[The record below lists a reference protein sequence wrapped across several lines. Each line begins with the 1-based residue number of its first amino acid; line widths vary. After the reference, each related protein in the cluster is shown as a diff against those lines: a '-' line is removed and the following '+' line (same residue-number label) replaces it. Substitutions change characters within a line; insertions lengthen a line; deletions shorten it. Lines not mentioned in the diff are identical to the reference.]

1 MSEPDPGQAVPRQP
15 WLHELA
21 IAVDGNATLLCA
33 WDGSVGAI
41 SSAGGTAETGDR
53 PTKAGAGSTA
63 VARGVEGLFVDD
75 ARCLSVLSVRLGD
88 DPLTAVAGRAAGAVA
103 EFVAAARSLG
113 NPGPDPTVEVHQRR
127 VLDGAR
133 LALVVA
139 VTSRADVSVTEPLR
153 IQVGGD
159 GIDVAEAKAGHPGHP
174 ICPAQATG
182 DGAQWRADRHTTT
195 VSCTPPPDEVT
206 IEPDGT
212 ATLTFHLH
220 VAPHSRAEVTVALAA
235 HRRTS
240 SLFDADAGSA
250 AVRWTSELT
259 VTADD
264 PRLARAVSQSVDDLA
279 HLLLRDPEQPAD
291 IFAAAGTPWYLTLF
305 GRDSIWAARL
315 ALPLGTELAGGTLRA
330 LARRQGTTVD
340 AGRAEEP
347 GKIPHELRRTDVPDD
362 SMALALPPVYY
373 GTVDA
378 TPLWIVLLHDAWRW
392 GLDPQEVRDLLPAL
406 RAALGWLLEHA
417 APDDDGLLKYVDAS
431 GHGLTNQGWKDSA
444 DSVRWHDGRIAD
456 APIALV
462 EAQAYAVEA
471 AGCAAT
477 VLRALGSGEDD
488 QALADRVEAWG
499 TALKQRVR
507 ERFWVGSGAQRRLAI
522 AIDGGGRA
530 VDGVASNMGHVLG
543 TGTLTPT
550 EATDV
555 AAELM
560 AERML
565 GTYGIVTLSEDNG
578 GYNPIGYHTGSIWT
592 HDSAICAWGLARER
606 QDAAAAEVARRLLDL
621 AEVFDYRVP
630 ELCADE
636 GVLGRP
642 APYPASCRPQA
653 WSCAAMVGLLTTA
666 LGLSVDVPGRSITVR
681 PSQPAPFGA
690 LTVGGIRV
698 GDARVT
704 ISTDREGGVTVVG
717 LPPGFVVRH

>member
-1 MSEPDPGQAVPRQP
+1 M
-15 WLHELA
+15 
-21 IAVDGNATLLCA
+21 
-33 WDGSVGAI
+33 
-41 SSAGGTAETGDR
+41 
-53 PTKAGAGSTA
+53 
-63 VARGVEGLFVDD
+63 
-75 ARCLSVLSVRLGD
+75 
-88 DPLTAVAGRAAGAVA
+88 
-103 EFVAAARSLG
+103 
-113 NPGPDPTVEVHQRR
+113 
-127 VLDGAR
+127 
-133 LALVVA
+133 
-139 VTSRADVSVTEPLR
+139 
-153 IQVGGD
+153 
-159 GIDVAEAKAGHPGHP
+159 
-174 ICPAQATG
+174 
-182 DGAQWRADRHTTT
+182 
-195 VSCTPPPDEVT
+195 T

-264 PRLARAVSQSVDDLA
+264 PVWRGRSASRSTTWPTCCCATRNSPRTSSPPPG
-279 HLLLRDPEQPAD
+279 RRGTSPCS
-291 IFAAAGTPWYLTLF
+291 AGTRS
-305 GRDSIWAARL
+305 GRRGWPSRSAPSSPVA
-315 ALPLGTELAGGTLRA
+315 PCG

-417 APDDDGLLKYVDAS
+417 APDDDGLLGHVDAS

-499 TALKQRVR
+499 TALEAASPRALL
-507 ERFWVGSGAQRRLAI
+507 VGSGAQRRLAI

-543 TGTLTPT
+543 TGTPHPT

-636 GVLGRP
+636 GARAPRAIPRVVP
-642 APYPASCRPQA
+642 AT
-653 WSCAAMVGLLTTA
+653 GL
-666 LGLSVDVPGRSITVR
+666 
-681 PSQPAPFGA
+681 
-690 LTVGGIRV
+690 
-698 GDARVT
+698 
-704 ISTDREGGVTVVG
+704 
-717 LPPGFVVRH
+717 VVRGHGRAADDCARPVGRRPRAVDHGPSEPARALRCPSRSAASGSATRG